1 MRRASVLPCYRP
13 TVSGSTHTTD
23 QCSSGGIRRR
33 TLEKELALKRVT
45 LIASAL
51 CFTLGAFSALA
62 EDKMEKKADK
72 MGHSDKMEKPDR
84 MAKKDKMAKHD
95 KMDRMQKPG
104 AAE

>member
-1 MRRASVLPCYRP
+1 M
-13 TVSGSTHTTD
+13 
-23 QCSSGGIRRR
+23 
-33 TLEKELALKRVT
+33 KRVT

-72 MGHSDKMEKPDR
+72 MGHSDKMEKSDR

-95 KMDRMQKPG
+95 KMDRMEKPG

>member
-1 MRRASVLPCYRP
+1 LPCYRP

-62 EDKMEKKADK
+62 EDKMERPDKMEKKADK